1 MVTASRQP
9 PRTRAPGDAKRGYR
23 SALRDAHARLTRR
36 TIVEAAA
43 RLFVTQGY
51 AATTIDAVAREAGVS
66 RKTVFAAVSAKA
78 QLLKYVWEWSLA
90 GDDEPVPMAELPAVK
105 KIRAETNPAR
115 ALHLWVAIVRAVAGR
130 AAPTGQVLLVAAD
143 GDDEVAGMLAESDE
157 QRLLDARAFIGH
169 LASIGGVRPGMT
181 ADQAAELCWALMD
194 PMLYRRLV
202 LERGWSVT
210 SYSRWLESSLTATI
224 LPVRPATEAP

>member
-1 MVTASRQP
+1 MVTASRNSPQ
-9 PRTRAPGDAKRGYR
+9 TRAPGEVKREYR

-51 AATTIDAVAREAGVS
+51 APTTIDAVAREAGVS
-66 RKTVFAAVSAKA
+66 RKTVFAAVGGKA
-78 QLLKYVWEWSLA
+78 QLLKYAWEWSLV
-90 GDDEPVPMAELPAVK
+90 GDDEPVPMRERPDVK
-105 KIRAETNPAR
+105 KIQAETNPAQ
-115 ALHLWVAIVRAVAGR
+115 ALHLWVAMVLVVAGR
-130 AAPTGQVLLVAAD
+130 AAPIGQVLVVAAD
-143 GDDEVAGMLAESDE
+143 GDDQAAVMLAESDE
-157 QRLLDARAFIGH
+157 QRLVGARAFIRH

-181 ADQAAELCWALMD
+181 AHRAADLCWALMD

-210 SYSRWLESSLTATI
+210 AYSRWLESSLKATI
-224 LPVRPATEAP
+224 LPV